1 MQRVLAKL
9 TLQGSLAAMCEDM
22 EKQLF
27 LSGVMLMSLTV
38 KLYGLIK
45 NELEQLHPP
54 PPSLV

>member
-9 TLQGSLAAMCEDM
+9 TLQGSLEAMCEDM

-38 KLYGLIK
+38 KSYGLIK

-54 PPSLV
+54 PV